1 MMPSS
6 ARTRRRRSTRS
17 SPSEGIISGATPA
30 EIARARTYL
39 SPTVWNGWPSTSRTQ
54 AGTPT
59 SGREDF
65 LVIGNLVVP
74 PRRAGKRRSDEH
86 TSELQS
92 LMRISYAVICLKQK
106 KIINKQYIYI

>member
-1 MMPSS
+1 MVAVRPEWRGCTLDGLPVIMMPSS

-59 SGREDF
+59 RGREDF
-65 LVIGNLVVP
+65 LVIGNLVVQIG
-74 PRRAGKRRSDEH
+74 RAH
-86 TSELQS
+86 VWTPVTNVHL
-92 LMRISYAVICLKQK
+92 VC
-106 KIINKQYIYI
+106 